1 MRLSI
6 IVKTIAINII
16 PKWPFKTSIKSV
28 RTQKLNSPS
37 PLRVVSFVQLN

>member
-16 PKWPFKTSIKSV
+16 PKWPFKASIKFV

-37 PLRVVSFVQLN
+37 PLRVVRFMQLN